1 MIHCI
6 IKTLLYPFFV
16 CFVVLPMTGT
26 LAEDSYFRSEQ
37 ICKPVSSQTSAD
49 GSICAEVLFKNRT
62 MRLRDVRYV
71 EPGQSFRSGAPIQ
84 FRKGTAN
91 ELCTIFNG
99 EPRPLNVEVRHA
111 DGVRVPGFSRSIA
124 YGPIPP
130 ELTVYEE
137 VTCLR

>member
-1 MIHCI
+1 MMQCNM
-6 IKTLLYPFFV
+6 KTLFYPLFV
-16 CFVVLPMTGT
+16 CFVILPVTCT
-26 LAEDSYFRSEQ
+26 LADDLGYRSEQ
-37 ICKPVSSQTSAD
+37 ICQPVSSQTSAD
-49 GSICAEVLFKNRT
+49 GSICAKVMFKSRT

-71 EPGQSFRSGAPIQ
+71 EQGHSFHSGAPIQ

-91 ELCTIFNG
+91 ELCTMFNA

-111 DGVRVPGFSRSIA
+111 NGVRVPGFSRSIA

-130 ELTVYEE
+130 QTTVYEE